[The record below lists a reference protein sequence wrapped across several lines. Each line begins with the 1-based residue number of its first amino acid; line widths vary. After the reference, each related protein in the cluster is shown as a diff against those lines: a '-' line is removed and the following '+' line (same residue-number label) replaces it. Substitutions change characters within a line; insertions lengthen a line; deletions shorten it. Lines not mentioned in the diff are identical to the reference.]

1 MDKRFDWL
9 VPAILVL
16 AIAATEMAVD
26 MYIPSLPLL
35 SHYFHAEEDVVA
47 LTLSVHLLALFISG
61 TVYGPLSDR
70 LGRRFTLIL
79 GMTIFAF
86 GAFLGGLAPTIEF
99 LVSARF
105 IQGLGGS
112 VSWIVGI
119 AMVKDLYQEEKCSRI
134 LSTMYMV
141 IAFAPGIAPII
152 GTQVVAVS
160 GWRATFFVVAG
171 IAVMVTLIMAIALKE
186 TLLPA
191 NRITLSFKKLLSN
204 YCLILKNPFFSGYA
218 MISAL
223 LYAGWWGYISAI
235 PYIFMDVLKIELIH
249 FGYYQIALV
258 CAFIIGSNLNR
269 FCVAKFG
276 VTLVLAAGLIVC
288 TVGTALFL
296 MYALIATPHPLYI
309 TALMGI
315 YCIGMGLVF
324 ANTATR
330 ALDIFPNLKGAA
342 SAMMGGFESLVP
354 VVTVSVVSNFFN
366 ETILPVVLVQLTC
379 SVICILIIS
388 ALVVKES
395 SLNTLQKNFKR
406 AA

>member
-16 AIAATEMAVD
+16 AIATTEMAVD

-35 SHYFHAEEDVVA
+35 SHYFHAEEDIVA
-47 LTLSVHLLALFISG
+47 LTLSGHLLALFISG
-61 TVYGPLSDR
+61 TIYGPLSDR

-86 GAFLGGLAPTIEF
+86 GAFLGGMASTIEF
-99 LVSARF
+99 LIGARF

-152 GTQVVAVS
+152 GTQVVATS
-160 GWRATFFVVAG
+160 GWRATFFVVATLAL
-171 IAVMVTLIMAIALKE
+171 IVTFIMAIALKE
-186 TLLPA
+186 TLLPEK
-191 NRITLSFKKLLSN
+191 RMKLSLKTLFLN
-204 YCLILKNPFFSGYA
+204 YCTIIRNPFFSGYA

-235 PYIFMDVLKIELIH
+235 PYIFMDVLKVELIH

-258 CAFIIGSNLNR
+258 FAFIIGSNLNR
-269 FCVAKFG
+269 FCVTKFG
-276 VTLVLAAGLIVC
+276 VNLVLIYGLIVC
-288 TVGTALFL
+288 TIGSILFL
-296 MYALIATPHPLYI
+296 LYAFMAASHPLYI

-354 VVTVSVVSNFFN
+354 VATVSIVSNFFN
-366 ETILPVVLVQLTC
+366 DTILPVALVQLIC
-379 SVICILIIS
+379 AVVCILIIS
-388 ALVVKES
+388 VLVVKES
-395 SLNTLQKNFKR
+395 SLDTMQNHFKK

>member
-16 AIAATEMAVD
+16 AIATTEMAVD

-35 SHYFHAEEDVVA
+35 SHYFHAEEDIVA
-47 LTLSVHLLALFISG
+47 LTLSGHLLALFISG
-61 TVYGPLSDR
+61 TIYGPLSDR

-79 GMTIFAF
+79 GMTVFAF
-86 GAFLGGLAPTIEF
+86 GAFLGGMASTIEF
-99 LVSARF
+99 LIGARF

-152 GTQVVAVS
+152 GTQVVATS
-160 GWRATFFVVAG
+160 GWRATFFVVAMLAL
-171 IAVMVTLIMAIALKE
+171 IVTFIMAIALKE
-186 TLLPA
+186 TLLPEK
-191 NRITLSFKKLLSN
+191 RMKLSLKTLFLN
-204 YCLILKNPFFSGYA
+204 YCTIIRNPFFSGYA

-235 PYIFMDVLKIELIH
+235 PYVFMDVLKVELIH

-258 CAFIIGSNLNR
+258 FAFIIGSNLNR
-269 FCVAKFG
+269 FCVTKIG
-276 VTLVLAAGLIVC
+276 VNLVLIYGLIVC
-288 TVGTALFL
+288 TIGSILFL
-296 MYALIATPHPLYI
+296 LYAFTAAAHPLYI

-354 VVTVSVVSNFFN
+354 VATVSIVSNFFN
-366 ETILPVVLVQLTC
+366 DTILPVALVQLIC
-379 SVICILIIS
+379 AVVCILIIS
-388 ALVVKES
+388 ILVVKES
-395 SLNTLQKNFKR
+395 SLDTMQNHFKK

>member
-9 VPAILVL
+9 VPVILVL
-16 AIAATEMAVD
+16 AIATTEMAVD

-35 SHYFHAEEDVVA
+35 SHYFHAKEEIVA
-47 LTLSVHLLALFISG
+47 LTLSGHLLALFISG
-61 TVYGPLSDR
+61 TIYGPLSDR

-79 GMTIFAF
+79 GMTVFAF
-86 GAFLGGLAPTIEF
+86 GAFLGGLSPTIEF
-99 LVSARF
+99 LIASRF

-119 AMVKDLYQEEKCSRI
+119 AMVKDLYEEERCSRI
-134 LSTMYMV
+134 LSTMYMI

-152 GTQVVAVS
+152 GTQVVAAS
-160 GWRATFFVVAG
+160 GWRATFFIVAG
-171 IAVMVTLIMAIALKE
+171 LSVFVTFIMAIALKE

-191 NRITLSFKKLLSN
+191 KRMTLSLKTLVLN
-204 YCLILKNPFFSGYA
+204 YFTIIRNPFFSGYA

-235 PYIFMDVLKIELIH
+235 PYIFMDVLKVELIH
-249 FGYYQIALV
+249 FGYYQIGLV

-269 FCVAKFG
+269 FCVTKFG
-276 VTLVLAAGLIVC
+276 VNLVLIYGLIVC
-288 TVGTALFL
+288 TVGSVLFL
-296 MYALIATPHPLYI
+296 FYALIATPDPIYI
-309 TALMGI
+309 TTLMGI
-315 YCIGMGLVF
+315 YCVGMGLVF

-330 ALDIFPNLKGAA
+330 ALDLFPNFKGAA
-342 SAMMGGFESLVP
+342 SAMMGGFESLIP
-354 VVTVSVVSNFFN
+354 VATVSLVSNFFN
-366 ETILPVVLVQLTC
+366 DTILPVVLIQLAC
-379 SVICILIIS
+379 AVVCILIIS

-395 SLNTLQKNFKR
+395 SLHTVQRNFKK

>member
-9 VPAILVL
+9 VPVILVL

-35 SHYFHAEEDVVA
+35 SHYFHVEEEIVA
-47 LTLSVHLLALFISG
+47 LTLSGHLFALFISG
-61 TVYGPLSDR
+61 TIYGPLSDR

-79 GMTIFAF
+79 GMTIFTF
-86 GAFLGGLAPTIEF
+86 GAFLGGMAPTMEF
-99 LVSARF
+99 LIGARF

-119 AMVKDLYQEEKCSRI
+119 AMVKDLYQEERCSRI

-152 GTQVVAVS
+152 GTQVVATS
-160 GWRATFFVVAG
+160 GWRATFFVVSALAL
-171 IAVMVTLIMAIALKE
+171 IVTLVMAVALKE
-186 TLLPA
+186 TLLPEK
-191 NRITLSFKKLLSN
+191 RMKLSLKMLFLN
-204 YCLILKNPFFSGYA
+204 YCTIIKNPLFSGYA

-235 PYIFMDVLKIELIH
+235 PYILMDVLKVELIH
-249 FGYYQIALV
+249 FGYYQMALV
-258 CAFIIGSNLNR
+258 FAFIIGSNLNR
-269 FCVAKFG
+269 FCVTKVG
-276 VTLVLAAGLIVC
+276 VNIVLIYGLIIC
-288 TVGTALFL
+288 TIGSILFL
-296 MYALIATPHPLYI
+296 LYAFMAVADPFYI

-315 YCIGMGLVF
+315 YSIGMGLVF

-330 ALDIFPNLKGAA
+330 ALDVFPDLRGAA
-342 SAMMGGFESLVP
+342 SAMMGGFESLIP
-354 VVTVSVVSNFFN
+354 AVTVSVVSNFFDD
-366 ETILPVVLVQLTC
+366 TVLPIAWVQLIC
-379 SVICILIIS
+379 SVVCVLIIS
-388 ALVVKES
+388 ILVIKES
-395 SLNTLQKNFKR
+395 SLNTLQNHFKK

>member
-16 AIAATEMAVD
+16 AIATTEMAVD

-35 SHYFHAEEDVVA
+35 SHYFHAEEDIVA
-47 LTLSVHLLALFISG
+47 LTLSGHLLALFISG
-61 TVYGPLSDR
+61 TIYGPLSDR

-79 GMTIFAF
+79 GMTVFAF
-86 GAFLGGLAPTIEF
+86 GAFLGGMASTIEF
-99 LVSARF
+99 LIGSRF

-152 GTQVVAVS
+152 GTQVVATS
-160 GWRATFFVVAG
+160 GWRATFFVVATLAL
-171 IAVMVTLIMAIALKE
+171 IVTFIMAIALKE
-186 TLLPA
+186 TLLPEK
-191 NRITLSFKKLLSN
+191 RMKLSLKTLFLN
-204 YCLILKNPFFSGYA
+204 YCTIIRNPFFSGYA

-235 PYIFMDVLKIELIH
+235 PYVFMDVLKVELIH

-258 CAFIIGSNLNR
+258 FAFIIGSNLNR
-269 FCVAKFG
+269 FCVTKIG
-276 VTLVLAAGLIVC
+276 VNLVLIYGLIVC
-288 TVGTALFL
+288 TIGSILFL
-296 MYALIATPHPLYI
+296 LYAFTAAAHPLYI

-354 VVTVSVVSNFFN
+354 VATVSIVSNFFN
-366 ETILPVVLVQLTC
+366 DTILPVALVQLIC
-379 SVICILIIS
+379 AVVCILIIS
-388 ALVVKES
+388 VLVVKES
-395 SLNTLQKNFKR
+395 SLDTMQNHFKK

>member
-47 LTLSVHLLALFISG
+47 LTLSGHLLALFISG
-61 TVYGPLSDR
+61 TIYGPLSDR
-70 LGRRFTLIL
+70 LGRRLTLIL

-86 GAFLGGLAPTIEF
+86 GAFLGGMAPTIEF
-99 LVSARF
+99 LIGARF

-119 AMVKDLYQEEKCSRI
+119 AMVKDLYQDEKCSRI

-152 GTQVVAVS
+152 GTQVIAAS
-160 GWRATFFVVAG
+160 GWQATFFVVAALAL
-171 IAVMVTLIMAIALKE
+171 IVTFIIAIALKE
-186 TLLPA
+186 TLLPEKRM
-191 NRITLSFKKLLSN
+191 NLSPKTLFLN
-204 YCLILKNPFFSGYA
+204 YCTIIRNPFFSGYA

-235 PYIFMDVLKIELIH
+235 PYIFIDVLKVELIH

-258 CAFIIGSNLNR
+258 FAFIIGSNLNR
-269 FCVAKFG
+269 FCVTKFG
-276 VTLVLAAGLIVC
+276 INLVLIYGLIIC
-288 TVGTALFL
+288 TIGSVLFL
-296 MYALIATPHPLYI
+296 VYAFMAESHPLYI

-330 ALDIFPNLKGAA
+330 ALDVFPNLKGAA

-354 VVTVSVVSNFFN
+354 VATVSIVSNFFN
-366 ETILPVVLVQLTC
+366 DTVLPVALVQLICT
-379 SVICILIIS
+379 VVCILIIS
-388 ALVVKES
+388 TLVVKES
-395 SLNTLQKNFKR
+395 SLNTMQNHFKKV
-406 AA
+406 A

>member
-35 SHYFHAEEDVVA
+35 SHYFHAEEDIVA
-47 LTLSVHLLALFISG
+47 LTLSGHLLALFISG
-61 TVYGPLSDR
+61 TIYGPLSDR
-70 LGRRFTLIL
+70 LGRRFTLIF

-86 GAFLGGLAPTIEF
+86 GAFLGGMAPTIEF
-99 LVSARF
+99 LIGARF

-119 AMVKDLYQEEKCSRI
+119 AMVKDLYEEEKCSRI

-152 GTQVVAVS
+152 GTQVVAAS
-160 GWRATFFVVAG
+160 GWRATFFVVA
-171 IAVMVTLIMAIALKE
+171 ALALMVTFIMAIALKE
-186 TLLPA
+186 TLSSEKRMKLSLK
-191 NRITLSFKKLLSN
+191 TLFLN
-204 YCLILKNPFFSGYA
+204 YCTIIKNPIFSGYA
-218 MISAL
+218 LISAL

-235 PYIFMDVLKIELIH
+235 PYIFIDVLKVELIH

-258 CAFIIGSNLNR
+258 FAFIIGSNLNR
-269 FCVAKFG
+269 FCVTKFG
-276 VTLVLAAGLIVC
+276 IHRVLMYGLIIC
-288 TVGTALFL
+288 TIGSILFL
-296 MYALIATPHPLYI
+296 LYAFMATSHPLYI

-342 SAMMGGFESLVP
+342 SAIMGGFESLVP
-354 VVTVSVVSNFFN
+354 VVTVSIVSNFFN
-366 ETILPVVLVQLTC
+366 DTVLPVALVQLIC
-379 SVICILIIS
+379 AVVCILIIS

-395 SLNTLQKNFKR
+395 SLPTVQNRFKK

>member
-47 LTLSVHLLALFISG
+47 LTLSGHLLALFISG
-61 TVYGPLSDR
+61 TIYGPLSDR

-86 GAFLGGLAPTIEF
+86 GAFLGGMAPTIEF
-99 LVSARF
+99 LIAARF

-112 VSWIVGI
+112 VTWIIGI

-141 IAFAPGIAPII
+141 IAFAPGIAPVI
-152 GTQVVAVS
+152 GTQVVAAS
-160 GWRATFFVVAG
+160 GWRATFFVVA
-171 IAVMVTLIMAIALKE
+171 ALALVVTLIMAKGLKE
-186 TLLPA
+186 TLLPEK
-191 NRITLSFKKLLSN
+191 RMKLSFKTLLIN
-204 YCLILKNPFFSGYA
+204 YYIIIKNPIFSGYA

-235 PYIFMDVLKIELIH
+235 PYIFMDVLKVELID

-258 CAFIIGSNLNR
+258 FAFIIGSNLNR
-269 FCVAKFG
+269 FCVTRFG
-276 VTLVLAAGLIVC
+276 VNRVLIYGLVVSTIGSI
-288 TVGTALFL
+288 LFL
-296 MYALIATPHPLYI
+296 LYAIMAKAYPHYI

-330 ALDIFPNLKGAA
+330 ALDIFPHLKGAA

-354 VVTVSVVSNFFN
+354 VITVSVVSNFFDD
-366 ETILPVVLVQLTC
+366 TVFPIALVQLIC
-379 SVICILIIS
+379 AVVCILIIS
-388 ALVVKES
+388 ALVIKES
-395 SLNTLQKNFKR
+395 SLNTMQNHFKKVV
-406 AA
+406 